1 MTTRTDTE
9 SRLLIVENNDAFT
22 DAVERAG
29 LGLNLIVDKA
39 TDGWDAIAKLE
50 EHEYDAI
57 VVDAN
62 LPRYS
67 GFGVVTYLREE
78 HGHLENLILMTDTDE
93 ADISRRLGE
102 DSVQVIRKTEC
113 VEDLASAIG
122 ECARRSAGSRQR

>member
-1 MTTRTDTE
+1 MPARTDKE
-9 SRLLIVENNDAFT
+9 SRLLIVENNDTFT
-22 DAVERAG
+22 DAVEKAG
-29 LGLNLIVDKA
+29 LDLNLIVDKA

-78 HGHLENLILMTDTDE
+78 RGHLENLILMTDSDE

-102 DSVQVIRKTEC
+102 EDVQVIRKTEC
-113 VEDLASAIG
+113 VEDLVSVIQQ
-122 ECARRSAGSRQR
+122 CARRSAGSRQR